1 MLQFYDS
8 RMTDNVDDFFNRK
21 EKKRTKKTKKT
32 KVVTADDIF
41 KGEDVD
47 QDEQIKKSNAQK
59 NVSNVFNFRRC

>member
-32 KVVTADDIF
+32 KVVTAEDMF
-41 KGEDVD
+41 KGEDLER
-47 QDEQIKKSNAQK
+47 DEHIKQSNAQ